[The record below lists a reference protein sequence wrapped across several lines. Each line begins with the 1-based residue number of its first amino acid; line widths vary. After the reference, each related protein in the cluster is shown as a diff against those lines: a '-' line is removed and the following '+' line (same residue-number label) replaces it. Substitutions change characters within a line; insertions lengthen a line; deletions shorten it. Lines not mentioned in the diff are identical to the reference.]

1 MLGPHGADMSL
12 VGNISQLGDTIS
24 VFVSQSA
31 LFEPDGGQQ
40 SKRMQ
45 NRLHRKAGIHG
56 EVSSSSGVVTGMI
69 LMNVVDGRFEV
80 VSTGCCFSSN
90 KHSST
95 RAQRVPSGEHRR
107 SCDMVGRRF
116 RR

>member
-69 LMNVVDGRFEV
+69 LMNVDR
-80 VSTGCCFSSN
+80 VSM
-90 KHSST
+90 
-95 RAQRVPSGEHRR
+95 GEHEILPQSIVMNCNRTAR
-107 SCDMVGRRF
+107 L
-116 RR
+116 